1 VVGFVSL
8 GCPKNLVDSEVMM
21 GLLDRAGARLTA
33 HPEEA
38 EILVVNTCSFID
50 TAKQESI
57 DTILEMARHKTSGA
71 ARKLIVAGCLVERY
85 RDEIMKS
92 IPEVDAVVGTGE
104 LESILEAAGLN
115 RPVAAT
121 SISPFNIITSVHAAE
136 TRPGQESQA
145 GTHKHGAE
153 KPASMKGTGSIAQG
167 TGSIV
172 KGTGFSPYIQPS
184 KEEGA
189 LAPEVKFRPEGD
201 LREQQ
206 GRFSRDDWQGATHLL
221 PTYLYDESTPR
232 YLTTPKSSAYIKI
245 AEGCDHPCTFCVI
258 PNLRGKFRSRRFE
271 SVVAEARQLVARGV
285 QEITLIG
292 QDTTCYGED
301 LGLKDGLATLLDAL
315 AKIEGLRWLRFL
327 YAYPNRITGKLLET
341 IAKHD
346 NICKYLDVPLQHA
359 SPSVLK
365 TMKRGAGA
373 DIFLKTL
380 EKVRAAV
387 PGIALR
393 TSFIVGFPGETIRD
407 YEILQEFITAA
418 KFDWLGVFSYS
429 DEEGSGAFSFNE
441 KVPKRTIEA
450 RKRRLMKLQ
459 QSISKQAKQQWVGRE
474 LVVLAEGESEETP
487 LLWEGRTQFHAPEID
502 GKVYINDFAEL
513 GADVTALEPGRFYR
527 AEITEAHEYDV
538 VARILSGPL

>member
-1 VVGFVSL
+1 VGFISL

-21 GLLDRAGARLTA
+21 GLLDRAGARLTSHVDQA
-33 HPEEA
+33 D
-38 EILVVNTCSFID
+38 ILVVNTCSFID
-50 TAKQESI
+50 TAKQESV
-57 DTILEMARHKTSGA
+57 DTILEMARHKTSGSA
-71 ARKLIVAGCLVERY
+71 KKLIVAGCLVERY

-104 LESILEAAGLN
+104 LESILEAAGMTM
-115 RPVAAT
+115 P
-121 SISPFNIITSVHAAE
+121 SSQPSPFTILTSARAAV
-136 TRPGQESQA
+136 THPGQESQA
-145 GTHKHGAE
+145 GTHKHD
-153 KPASMKGTGSIAQG
+153 IA
-167 TGSIV
+167 
-172 KGTGFSPYIQPS
+172 Y
-184 KEEGA
+184 
-189 LAPEVKFRPEGD
+189 RPEGD
-201 LREQQ
+201 LRESQ
-206 GRFSRDDWQGATHLL
+206 GRFTRDDWQGATHLL

-232 YLTTPKSSAYIKI
+232 FLTTPKSSAYIKI

-271 SVVAEARQLVARGV
+271 SVVAEAQSLVARGV

-315 AKIEGLRWLRFL
+315 ARIPNLRWLRFL
-327 YAYPNRITGKLLET
+327 YAYPNRITNKLLET

-380 EKVRAAV
+380 EKVRKAV

-393 TSFIVGFPGETIRD
+393 TTFIIGFPGETVQDI
-407 YEILQEFITAA
+407 EILEQFITEA

-450 RKRRLMKLQ
+450 RKRRLMRLQ
-459 QSISKQAKQQWVGRE
+459 QKISKNAKQQWVGRE

-502 GKVYINDFAEL
+502 GKVYINDFSDL
-513 GADVTALEPGRFYR
+513 GPSVTALEPGRFYR

-538 VARILSGPL
+538 VAKILAGPL

>member
-1 VVGFVSL
+1 MANGYNREVTKPTPPTAPSVGFISL

-33 HPEEA
+33 NVEQA
-38 EILVVNTCSFID
+38 DILVVNTCSFID
-50 TAKQESI
+50 TAKQESV
-57 DTILEMARHKTSGA
+57 DTILEMARHKTSGSA
-71 ARKLIVAGCLVERY
+71 KKLIVAGCLVERY
-85 RDEIMKS
+85 RDEIMKN

-104 LESILEAAGLN
+104 LEAILAAAGLSS
-115 RPVAAT
+115 PAPAA
-121 SISPFNIITSVHAAE
+121 SISPFTILTGAQAAV
-136 TRPGQESQA
+136 THPGKESQS
-145 GTHKHGAE
+145 GTHKS
-153 KPASMKGTGSIAQG
+153 ASA
-167 TGSIV
+167 
-172 KGTGFSPYIQPS
+172 KGTGFSPYIDLA
-184 KEEGA
+184 ENEGA

-206 GRFSRDDWQGATHLL
+206 GRFRRDDWQGAAHLL
-221 PTYLYDESTPR
+221 PTYLYDETTPR
-232 YLTTPKSSAYIKI
+232 FLTTPKSSAYIKI

-271 SVVAEARQLVARGV
+271 SVVAEAQSLVARGV

-301 LGLKDGLATLLDAL
+301 LGLKDGLSDLLDAI
-315 AKIEGLRWLRFL
+315 ARIDGVRWLRFL

-341 IAKHD
+341 IARHN

-359 SPSVLK
+359 SPAVLK

-380 EKVRAAV
+380 EKVRKAI

-393 TSFIVGFPGETIRD
+393 TSFIVGFPGESLRD
-407 YEILQEFITAA
+407 FELLEEFIREAR
-418 KFDWLGVFSYS
+418 FDWLGVFSYS

-459 QSISKQAKQQWVGRE
+459 QSISKHAKQQWVGRE

-502 GKVYINDFAEL
+502 GKVYINDFADL

-527 AEITEAHEYDV
+527 AEITEAHDYDV

>member
-1 VVGFVSL
+1 MQHVATSVVSPFKTAQSRSRYNRSVTKSTSPAAPSVGFISL

-21 GLLDRAGARLTA
+21 GLLDRAGARLTS

-50 TAKQESI
+50 TAKQESV
-57 DTILEMARHKTSGA
+57 DTILEMARYKTEGSA
-71 ARKLIVAGCLVERY
+71 KKLIVAGCLVERY
-85 RDEIMKS
+85 RDEIRKS

-104 LESILEAAGLN
+104 LESILEAAG
-115 RPVAAT
+115 VAPPPAAAP
-121 SISPFNIITSVHAAE
+121 SPFNIISSAQM
-136 TRPGQESQA
+136 RPGQESLS
-145 GTHKHGAE
+145 GTHKTSRAE
-153 KPASMKGTGSIAQG
+153 G
-167 TGSIV
+167 
-172 KGTGFSPYIQPS
+172 
-184 KEEGA
+184 EH
-189 LAPEVKFRPEGD
+189 
-201 LREQQ
+201 REQQ
-206 GRFSRDDWQGATHLL
+206 GRFSRDDWQGAAHLL
-221 PTYLYDESTPR
+221 PTYLYNETTPR
-232 YLTTPKSSAYIKI
+232 FLTTPRSSAYIKI

-271 SVVAEARQLVARGV
+271 SVVAEAQQLVSRGV

-301 LGLKDGLATLLDAL
+301 LGLKDGLATLLDEIAR
-315 AKIEGLRWLRFL
+315 IEGLRWLRFL

-359 SPSVLK
+359 SPEVLK

-380 EKVRAAV
+380 DKVRAAV

-393 TSFIVGFPGETIRD
+393 TSFIVGFPGESPRD
-407 YEILQEFITAA
+407 VEILEEFITEA

-429 DEEGSGAFSFNE
+429 DEEGSAAHALES
-441 KVPKRTIEA
+441 KLSKRTIES
-450 RKRRLMKLQ
+450 RKRRIMKLQ
-459 QSISKQAKQQWVGRE
+459 QSISKRAKQQWVGRE
-474 LVVLAEGESEETP
+474 VVLLAEGESEETP

-502 GKVYINDFAEL
+502 GKVYINDFGDL
-513 GADVTALEPGRFYR
+513 DTLEAGRFYR
-527 AEITEAHEYDV
+527 AEITEAHDYDI
-538 VARILSGPL
+538 VARVIAPAN